1 MESRSAVLH
10 PPGSP
15 SFWTAV
21 SDSLRGKQHD
31 YTTGSLGRAIL
42 LLSVP
47 MVLEMA
53 MESLFGLVDV
63 FFVAHLGS
71 DATATV
77 GITESI
83 FTLVFA
89 AALGLGMATTAM
101 VARRVG
107 EKNREAAAVAAVQ
120 SIGLGVVIS
129 IVAGILGVLDA
140 PQLLRLMGANAD
152 IVRTGSAYT
161 RIMLGGSGTVFLL
174 FLINAIFRGA
184 GDPAIAMRVLWI
196 ANAINIVL
204 DPCLILGLGPFPQLG
219 VTGAAVS
226 TTIGRSIGVMLQ
238 LWYLFSPRNTA
249 RNTVTIRRSQLVLD
263 VDVMKRLV
271 RTGANGMFQYLVA
284 TASWLAL
291 VRLVARFGTDA
302 LAGYT
307 IAIRIIVFAILP
319 SWGMSNAAATL
330 VGQNL
335 GAQRPDRAE
344 QAVWRTGFYNMA
356 FLGCVAIVFITFAR
370 PIVTQFTSEPAVQT
384 LAAECLRFVSY
395 GYVFYAWGM
404 VMVQAF
410 NGAGDTATPTLI
422 NIGCYWLWQLPLAYL
437 LSSTAMGP
445 RGIFLAIVIS
455 ESTLAVVGMLAFR
468 RGEWKNQKV

>member
-1 MESRSAVLH
+1 MH
-10 PPGSP
+10 PPEP
-15 SFWTAV
+15 ASFWTAIA
-21 SDSLRGKQHD
+21 DSLRGKQHD

-120 SIGLGVVIS
+120 SIALGVVIS
-129 IVAGILGVLDA
+129 IVVGILGVLNA
-140 PQLLRLMGANAD
+140 PQLLHLMGANAE
-152 IVRTGSAYT
+152 IVRTGSVYT
-161 RIMLGGSGTVFLL
+161 RIMLGGCGTVFML
-174 FLINAIFRGA
+174 FLINAIFRGS

-204 DPCLILGLGPFPQLG
+204 DPCLILGLGPFPRLG

-238 LWYLFSPRNTA
+238 LWYLFSPRNT
-249 RNTVTIRRSQLVLD
+249 VTIRRSQLVLD

-271 RTGANGMFQYLVA
+271 RTGVNGMFQYLVA

-291 VRLVARFGTDA
+291 VRLVARFGADA

-307 IAIRIIVFAILP
+307 IAIRIIIFAILP

-335 GAQRPDRAE
+335 GAKRPDRAE

-356 FLGCVAIVFITFAR
+356 FLGCVAIVSITFAR
-370 PIVTQFTSEPAVQT
+370 PIVSQFSNELAVQT
-384 LAAECLRFVSY
+384 VAADCLRFVSY

-422 NIGCYWLWQLPLAYL
+422 NIGCYWLWQIPLAYV
-437 LSSTAMGP
+437 LSGTAMGP

-455 ESTLAVVGMLAFR
+455 ESTLAVVGLLAFR
-468 RGEWKNQKV
+468 RGGWKNQKV